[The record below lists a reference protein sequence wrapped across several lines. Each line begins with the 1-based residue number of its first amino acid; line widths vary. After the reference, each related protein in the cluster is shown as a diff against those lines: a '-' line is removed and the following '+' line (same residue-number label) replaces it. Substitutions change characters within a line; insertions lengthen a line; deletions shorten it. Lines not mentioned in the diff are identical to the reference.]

1 MYYIIMKVSIMKYEY
16 VKVNNQGN
24 FIDDF
29 VSNHIKITL
38 SNGNIIRVF
47 DDNTGIMNVV
57 ELYNENDEIISGLTE
72 SELSQFNSFKEF
84 IV

>member
-1 MYYIIMKVSIMKYEY
+1 MKYEY
-16 VKVNNQGN
+16 VKVYNQGN
-24 FIDDF
+24 FINEF

-47 DDNTGIMNVV
+47 DDNTEMNIV
-57 ELYNENDEIISGLTE
+57 ELYNENDEIISGLTQD
-72 SELSQFNSFKEF
+72 ELSQYDSFKEF

>member
-1 MYYIIMKVSIMKYEY
+1 MNNEY
-16 VKVNNQGN
+16 VKVSNQSN
-24 FIDDF
+24 FISEF

-47 DDNTGIMNVV
+47 DTDDNMNVI
-57 ELYNENDEIISGLTE
+57 ELFDNDDNIISGLTQD
-72 SELSQFNSFKEF
+72 ELSQNNSFKEF

>member
-1 MYYIIMKVSIMKYEY
+1 MEYEY
-16 VKVNNQGN
+16 VKVSNQGN
-24 FIDDF
+24 FISEF

-47 DDNTGIMNVV
+47 DNAGNTDDMNTV
-57 ELYNENDEIISGLTE
+57 ELFNENDEIIAGVTE
-72 SELSQFNSFKEF
+72 NELSQHNEFKEF

>member
-1 MYYIIMKVSIMKYEY
+1 MKYEY

-24 FIDDF
+24 FISEF
-29 VSNHIKITL
+29 VSDHIKITL

-47 DDNTGIMNVV
+47 DN
-57 ELYNENDEIISGLTE
+57 NDEIIAGITE
-72 SELSQFNSFKEF
+72 NELSQHNEFKEF